1 MMELYFTFKVIGKI
15 IAILW
20 VVLIVILAIIGSRKK

>member
-1 MMELYFTFKVIGKI
+1 MMELYFAFKAIGKI

-20 VVLIVILAIIGSRKK
+20 VAFIVILAIIGSRKK